1 MLALCTL
8 TVWNNKYNSD
18 WVGIE
23 TEIGQIN
30 ETMSTHP
37 LWTVTADYCF
47 PKGGF

>member
-23 TEIGQIN
+23 TKIGQIN
-30 ETMSTHP
+30 ETMSATLDRHRR
-37 LWTVTADYCF
+37 LLLS
-47 PKGGF
+47 